1 MMMMMK
7 NKGGGGAA
15 PPLDRPQGV
24 MNLVMSEYIFSN

>member
-7 NKGGGGAA
+7 NKGGGAA